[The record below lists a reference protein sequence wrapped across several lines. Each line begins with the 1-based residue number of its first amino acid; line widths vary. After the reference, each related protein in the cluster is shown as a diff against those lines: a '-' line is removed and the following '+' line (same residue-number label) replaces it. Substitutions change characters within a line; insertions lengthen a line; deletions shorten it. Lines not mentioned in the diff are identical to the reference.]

1 MTTPRLIKGISTTEW
16 ISPHS
21 VIQGREK
28 SDQFGSS
35 VELVLVQATHQ
46 YQQTSSEQYSKQ
58 ELIKQEGQT
67 EADQT
72 TKVHQTCISALQGQ

>member
-1 MTTPRLIKGISTTEW
+1 MIIPQLIKGISKIEW
-16 ISPHS
+16 ISPRS
-21 VIQGREK
+21 VIQGREM
-28 SDQFGSS
+28 SDQFGSCA
-35 VELVLVQATHQ
+35 ELVLAQATHQ

-58 ELIKQEGQT
+58 ELIKREGQK